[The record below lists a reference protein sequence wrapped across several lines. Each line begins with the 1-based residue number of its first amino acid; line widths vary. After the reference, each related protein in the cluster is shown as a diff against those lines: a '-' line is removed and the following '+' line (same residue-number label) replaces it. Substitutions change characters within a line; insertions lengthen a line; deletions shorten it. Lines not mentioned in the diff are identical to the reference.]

1 VQGDREHQHPSR
13 AVVSPTVA
21 RYIFV
26 SDYVRTR
33 FGFSEVPI
41 LTIYPG
47 SDLALFTR
55 SHGSAPPDNC
65 VGMAYRPE
73 ADKLDER
80 AIEVFITLARCR
92 PGIRALIIGGGRF
105 LDEYRRRVERASV
118 ANAVEFTGYVA
129 YDRLPALYRRLS
141 VFVAPVHAES
151 FGQVTPFAM
160 SMGIPVAGY
169 RMGALGEILGDE
181 SLLAPASDAEALA
194 DIVIGLLE
202 DRTRRLEVGARNRA
216 RALELFSV
224 ERMIERYAT
233 VYDEVLET
241 R

>member
-1 VQGDREHQHPSR
+1 
-13 AVVSPTVA
+13 VA

-33 FGFSEVPI
+33 FGFSEVPN

-65 VGMAYRPE
+65 VGMAYRLE

-80 AIEVFITLARCR
+80 ANEVFIILARRR
-92 PGIRALIIGGGRF
+92 PGTRALIIGGGRF
-105 LDEYRRRVERASV
+105 LDGYRRRVERASV
-118 ANAVEFTGYVA
+118 ADAVEFTGYVA
-129 YDRLPALYRRLS
+129 YDRLAALYRRLS
-141 VFVAPVHAES
+141 VFVAPVHTES

-160 SMGIPVAGY
+160 SMGLPVAGY
-169 RMGALGEILGDE
+169 RVGALGEILSDE
-181 SLLAPASDAEALA
+181 SLLAPPGDAGALA
-194 DIVIGLLE
+194 DIGIGLLD
-202 DRTRRLEVGARNRA
+202 DRARRLDIGRANRA
-216 RALELFSV
+216 RALEFFSV
-224 ERMIERYAT
+224 ERMIERYAA
-233 VYDEVLET
+233 VYDEVLGT